1 MVCQLVVGNV
11 QFFEARS
18 CQRPGQVPGETGL
31 LAHVWA
37 EVVMAD
43 RQTNERAIELQGFAD
58 VFQAEETYLGS
69 AQIKEHQSL

>member
-1 MVCQLVVGNV
+1 
-11 QFFEARS
+11 
-18 CQRPGQVPGETGL
+18 
-31 LAHVWA
+31 
-37 EVVMAD
+37 MAD